1 MQFQS
6 PQPHLELW
14 VLSQALKLFADSRF
28 HYYYGSR
35 CLHAPNIT
43 ILQQSCNLF
52 VAEPAIFTLKIGSL
66 WITFQPTCL
75 SV

>member
-43 ILQQSCNLF
+43 ILQDERLRLLGCR
-52 VAEPAIFTLKIGSL
+52 APAIFTLEVGSL
-66 WITFQPTCL
+66 QATCL
-75 SV
+75 SR